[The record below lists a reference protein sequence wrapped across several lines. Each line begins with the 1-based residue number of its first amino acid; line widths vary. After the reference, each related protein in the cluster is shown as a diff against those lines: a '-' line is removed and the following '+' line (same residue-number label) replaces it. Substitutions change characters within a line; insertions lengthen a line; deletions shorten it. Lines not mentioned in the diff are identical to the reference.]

1 MGAADFG
8 AGGKQPRQKRG
19 SLAPKRKKKKR
30 IGFRIDMT
38 PLVDITFLLL
48 TFFMLATRLSQ
59 PQVME
64 MSIPPEVTEVE
75 VKESELLT
83 LYIRGDGKIF
93 YALGQQ
99 EPREI
104 PLSQLQPLVVR
115 ENVRTESRLITALKV
130 SPKAPYGRVIDVLDE
145 LNLAEIEITAQLA
158 AKNIERKRRF
168 ALVPISDEER
178 IKIGDLPAN
187 GNAQ

>member
-8 AGGKQPRQKRG
+8 SGGKQGRQKRG
-19 SLAPKRKKKKR
+19 SLAPQRKKKKR

-83 LYIRGDGKIF
+83 LYVRGDGKIF
-93 YALGQQ
+93 YALGQE

-104 PLSQLQPLVVR
+104 AFSDLQPLVIR
-115 ENVRTESRLITALKV
+115 ENVRTEGRLIVALKV
-130 SPKAPYGRVIDVLDE
+130 SPEASYGRLIDVLDE
-145 LNLAEIEITAQLA
+145 LNLAETEIIAQLS
-158 AKNIERKRRF
+158 AKNIKRERRF
-168 ALVPISDEER
+168 ALVPISEEER

-187 GNAQ
+187 GNAP